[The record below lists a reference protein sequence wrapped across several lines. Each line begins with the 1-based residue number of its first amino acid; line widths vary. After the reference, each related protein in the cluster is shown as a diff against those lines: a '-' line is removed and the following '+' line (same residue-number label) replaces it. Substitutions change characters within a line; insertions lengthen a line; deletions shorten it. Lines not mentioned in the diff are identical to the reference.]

1 MSGEP
6 YDKNRPTNF
15 SPKFGAGQSISAIS
29 GGSTSAAAALDA
41 TLTELYIV
49 NEGPATAFV
58 RWGVGAQTAA
68 LTDFPIPSG
77 SAQVVRKDVADTV
90 AAITEAS
97 TATVR
102 IIPGFGQ

>member
-15 SPKFGAGQSISAIS
+15 SPKFGAGQSISATT
-29 GGSTSAAAALDA
+29 TSASAATALDT